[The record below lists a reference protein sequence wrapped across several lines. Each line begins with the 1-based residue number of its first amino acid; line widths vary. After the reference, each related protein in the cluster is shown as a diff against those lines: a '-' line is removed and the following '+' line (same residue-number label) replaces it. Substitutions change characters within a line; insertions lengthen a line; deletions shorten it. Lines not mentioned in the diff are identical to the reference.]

1 MRPALSSMQRIQVY
15 LKVVVEAD
23 DEERPDK
30 LTTELQRVLKRV
42 HGVREVE
49 LTNSTVEPFEEPE
62 EE

>member
-1 MRPALSSMQRIQVY
+1 MQRIQVY
-15 LKVVVEAD
+15 LKVVVEVD
-23 DEERPDK
+23 DEERPEK

-62 EE
+62 DED

>member
-1 MRPALSSMQRIQVY
+1 MQRIQVY

-49 LTNSTVEPFEEPE
+49 LTNSTVEPFEEPVDE
-62 EE
+62 D

>member
-1 MRPALSSMQRIQVY
+1 MQRIQVY

-49 LTNSTVEPFEEPE
+49 LTNSTVEPFEELE
-62 EE
+62 DED

>member
-1 MRPALSSMQRIQVY
+1 MQRIQVY

-62 EE
+62 DED

>member
-1 MRPALSSMQRIQVY
+1 MQRIQVY

-62 EE
+62 DDS

>member
-1 MRPALSSMQRIQVY
+1 MQRIQVY

-23 DEERPDK
+23 DDERPDK

-49 LTNSTVEPFEEPE
+49 LTNSTVEEFKAPE

>member
-1 MRPALSSMQRIQVY
+1 MQRIQVY
-15 LKVVVEAD
+15 LKVVVETD

-49 LTNSTVEPFEEPE
+49 LTNSTVERFDEVEEQ
-62 EE
+62 

>member
-1 MRPALSSMQRIQVY
+1 MQRIQVY

-49 LTNSTVEPFEEPE
+49 LTNSTVESFEEME
-62 EE
+62 DE

>member
-1 MRPALSSMQRIQVY
+1 MQRIQVY

-23 DEERPDK
+23 DDERPDK

-49 LTNSTVEPFEEPE
+49 LTNSTVEPFEELE
-62 EE
+62 EED

>member
-1 MRPALSSMQRIQVY
+1 MQRIQVY

-23 DEERPDK
+23 DDERPDK

-62 EE
+62 DEV

>member
-1 MRPALSSMQRIQVY
+1 MQRIQVY
-15 LKVVVEAD
+15 LKVVVEVD
-23 DEERPDK
+23 DDERPDK

-49 LTNSTVEPFEEPE
+49 LTNSTVEPFDAPE

>member
-1 MRPALSSMQRIQVY
+1 MQRIQVY

-30 LTTELQRVLKRV
+30 LTNELQRVLKRV

-62 EE
+62 DEG

>member
-1 MRPALSSMQRIQVY
+1 MQRIQVY

-30 LTTELQRVLKRV
+30 LTNELQRVLKRV

>member
-1 MRPALSSMQRIQVY
+1 MQRIQVY
-15 LKVVVEAD
+15 LKVVVELD

-62 EE
+62 DED

>member
-1 MRPALSSMQRIQVY
+1 MQRIQVY

-23 DEERPDK
+23 DDERPDK
-30 LTTELQRVLKRV
+30 LVVELQRVLKRV

-49 LTNSTVEPFEEPE
+49 LTNSTVEPFEAPE